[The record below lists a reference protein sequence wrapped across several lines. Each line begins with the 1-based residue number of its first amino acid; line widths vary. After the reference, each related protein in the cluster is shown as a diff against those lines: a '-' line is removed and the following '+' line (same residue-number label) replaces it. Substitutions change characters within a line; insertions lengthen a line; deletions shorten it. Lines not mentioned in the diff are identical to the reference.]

1 MRQQLQLLLL
11 IALVVALAAAGYR
24 ILFGSGPG
32 FELVVVSASNAT
44 AEVAGQSVG
53 EIGPGTLLPVDSRV
67 QTGEGGSARLQY
79 GDNAELLLADSSSIQ
94 VVSADPTGLRVELEA
109 GTVSARVR
117 QGAAPLNITNRGR
130 SVGATDADF
139 TVMVGHSG
147 PMSVASQRGKVSL
160 TGMGEW
166 AILEPNSSVH
176 TDRENRTTVLPISES
191 LLFDVEWPEKT
202 KTRDSTVEVA
212 GTTDPYA
219 TVTLGSGPGA
229 VRVRADRDGRFRA
242 TVPLV
247 EGNNDIELQ
256 VRDVSG
262 RKATQRQAVN
272 RDTTAPTIEAAEV
285 VWGQ

>member
-11 IALVVALAAAGYR
+11 IALVIALGAAGYR

-32 FELVVVSASNAT
+32 YELVVVSAAGAT
-44 AEVAGQSVG
+44 AEVGGRPVG
-53 EIGPGTLLPVDSRV
+53 EIGPGTTLPVDSRV
-67 QTGEGGSARLQY
+67 QTGEDGRARLQY
-79 GDNAELLLADSSSIQ
+79 GDNAELLMAELSSIQ
-94 VVSADPTGLRVELEA
+94 VVSADPTGLRVELES

-117 QGAAPLNITNRGR
+117 QGAAPLNISNRGR

-139 TVMVGHSG
+139 TVMVGSSR
-147 PMSVASQRGKVSL
+147 PLSVASQRGKLSL
-160 TGMGEW
+160 IGMGDQS
-166 AILEPNSSVH
+166 ILEPNTSLH
-176 TDRENRTTVLPISES
+176 THGADRTAVLPITES
-191 LLFDVEWPEKT
+191 LLFEVEWPEET
-202 KTRDSTVEVA
+202 KTRESTVEVA

-219 TVTLGSGPGA
+219 TVTLGSGPDA

-247 EGNNDIELQ
+247 EGDNDIELR

-262 RKATQRQAVN
+262 RKATKRQALS
-272 RDTTAPTIEAAEV
+272 RDTRAPTIEAAEV

>member
-32 FELVVVSASNAT
+32 YELVVVSATNAT
-44 AEVAGQSVG
+44 AEVSG
-53 EIGPGTLLPVDSRV
+53 ESLGAIGPGTLLPVDSRV
-67 QTGEGGSARLQY
+67 LTGEDGSARLQY
-79 GDNAELLLADSSSIQ
+79 GDNAELFLADSSSIQ
-94 VVSADPTGLRVELEA
+94 VISADPTGLRVELES

-117 QGAAPLNITNRGR
+117 QGAAPLNISNRGR

-147 PMSVASQRGKVSL
+147 PMSASSQRGRISL
-160 TGMGEW
+160 TGMGEQG
-166 AILEPNSSVH
+166 ILEPNTSVH
-176 TDRENRTTVLPISES
+176 SDKENRTAVLPLSES
-191 LLFDVEWPEKT
+191 LLFDVEWPEEKE
-202 KTRDSTVEVA
+202 TRDSTVEVA

-219 TVTLGSGPGA
+219 TVTLGSGSDA

-242 TVPLV
+242 TVPLR
-247 EGNNDIELQ
+247 EGENDIQLR

-262 RKATQRQAVN
+262 REATRRQALS